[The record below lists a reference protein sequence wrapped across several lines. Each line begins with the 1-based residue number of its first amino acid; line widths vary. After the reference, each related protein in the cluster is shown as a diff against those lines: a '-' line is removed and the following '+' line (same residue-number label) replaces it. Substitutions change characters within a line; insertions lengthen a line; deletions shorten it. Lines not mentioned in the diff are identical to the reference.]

1 MGKWRFVKD
10 RIEALSDEPRLEQ
23 TLADER
29 IAAVIER
36 TTILGDPL
44 VAALDG

>member
-10 RIEALSDEPRLEQ
+10 RIEALSDEPRLGQ
-23 TLADER
+23 TLEDEQ

-36 TTILGDPL
+36 TTTPGDPL